1 MRQTDGMRAAK
12 IALIV
17 LVLDIVLFF
26 FAEDL
31 LSRPI

>member
-1 MRQTDGMRAAK
+1 MRQKDGMSAAK

-31 LSRPI
+31 LSRSI

>member
-1 MRQTDGMRAAK
+1 MSAAK

-17 LVLDIVLFF
+17 LVLDIVSFF

-31 LSRPI
+31 LSRSI